1 MLEFD
6 AYQIAQGKI
15 SRLIAEISGILKP
28 AI

>member
-6 AYQIAQGKI
+6 AYRIAQGEI
-15 SRLIAEISGILKP
+15 SRLIAEISGILNP